1 MEEVAW
7 NASWIR
13 PYTCMCVHLTTTSC
27 KVFSYLFLI
36 AVITIRM
43 EIHGNTWKCN
53 TSWNMLKQVLLS
65 HIAIICH
72 CCHFEVWRGVGALGS
87 RFATWP
93 SRHARMGS
101 HSWGYALAKLDA
113 PRKPEDLLGVSPE
126 PDLWDDEEDDVDA
139 FNYYWDF
146 YGLGFPEMDSI
157 HSTTKVKFPTNGR
170 IKRFLKQSRAK
181 EMVEEFL
188 RRHGFSSDAMD
199 MQSWSHTFLPFER
212 LGPLHMAAKEGETD
226 ASCRWSQVFLFGMS
240 GIF

>member
-101 HSWGYALAKLDA
+101 HSWGYALAKLDT

-126 PDLWDDEEDDVDA
+126 PDLWDEEDDVDA

-157 HSTTKVKFPTNGR
+157 HSTKVKFPTNGR
-170 IKRFLKQSRAK
+170 MKRFLKQSRT
-181 EMVEEFL
+181 E
-188 RRHGFSSDAMD
+188 
-199 MQSWSHTFLPFER
+199 QS
-212 LGPLHMAAKEGETD
+212 EGEILEMSFD
-226 ASCRWSQVFLFGMS
+226 VFWWFWWICPCLFDLSCHFVQWMLLL
-240 GIF
+240 